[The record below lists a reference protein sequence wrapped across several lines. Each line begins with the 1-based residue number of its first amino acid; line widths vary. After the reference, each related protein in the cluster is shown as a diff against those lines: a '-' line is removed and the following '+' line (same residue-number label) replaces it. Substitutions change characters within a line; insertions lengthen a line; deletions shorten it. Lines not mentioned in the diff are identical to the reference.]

1 MKCSSLTVV
10 KSDSFRQ
17 LCSVVLLFMLS
28 ITIDWHWHY
37 SFLLLIFDDA
47 DDEPAIFSYKK
58 SAFHCF
64 LFKYLFS
71 LYVYMLHT
79 AEFTV
84 KHSSFNGIPHTG
96 HLKVQLVETTYLYLD
111 LLYLLPE
118 YLKHLCF
125 DIYLFFCATNY
136 YIRMQWWKYGPEP
149 FDRFD
154 SQYYRGCCI
163 GSSRR
168 NNCQCWHSDVKT
180 IWGRHNNTVML

>member
-1 MKCSSLTVV
+1 MMLMMKLQSFRIKNQHFIVFYLNICWVCMYTCYTLQSSQLSTHRLTAYPTLATWKCSLW
-10 KSDSFRQ
+10 RQ
-17 LCSVVLLFMLS
+17 RTCTWTFCTCYLS
-28 ITIDWHWHY
+28 TWNI
-37 SFLLLIFDDA
+37 S
-47 DDEPAIFSYKK
+47 AI
-58 SAFHCF
+58 
-64 LFKYLFS
+64 
-71 LYVYMLHT
+71 
-79 AEFTV
+79 
-84 KHSSFNGIPHTG
+84 
-96 HLKVQLVETTYLYLD
+96 
-111 LLYLLPE
+111 
-118 YLKHLCF
+118 